1 MSDYPLK
8 LVRDREGEAY
18 RHEHALAFTYDGR
31 PCNADHVSRLR
42 QKLLEEVG
50 EYLIDPCVEE
60 LADVLQVVQ
69 DLSRVDLDAT
79 FKDVEDARAAKFK
92 RKGGF
97 GDGRVMVA
105 RELSEE
111 ERRR

>member
-1 MSDYPLK
+1 VSDYALK
-8 LVRDREGEAY
+8 LVRDREGEAFK
-18 RHEHALAFTYDGR
+18 HEHALAFTNDGR
-31 PCNADHVSRLR
+31 PCNGDHVARLR

-50 EYLIDPCVEE
+50 EYLIDPSVDE

-69 DLSRVDLDAT
+69 DLSRVDLDST
-79 FKDVEDARAAKFK
+79 FRDVEDARAAKFK

-105 RELSEE
+105 RELTAE
-111 ERRR
+111 ERAG